1 LLALRELSAPCTIVR
16 TVMGTGVGS
25 DTRDDAAVR
34 HQVMKAAVIAAHA
47 LTDTEQKPA
56 ACLRSLWDAHGAVLA
71 ARGVGV
77 ALAFDEFRRML
88 SGDLAELLPD
98 GVAPAE
104 MSGWRLI
111 TSDGE
116 FDDDA
121 WDLEQEQ
128 RAVLRALAST
138 TRGGKST
145 NSETLQG
152 ELDQDAVYTALRK
165 RQNQGAY
172 EHGRRALID
181 TPAGSDA
188 QVRELNL
195 PSTVTDHYHKIPSP
209 SSFDQWWFACP
220 LCTWPMRITV
230 RGSGAGAA
238 GMARCHHRPHVEFG
252 ASYHFRIPEVGKPPV
267 LVPAPPPTPPTG
279 AERVL
284 FPDVTGRVPEALPV
298 AGHKALTRGVWRST
312 TIPGLVEV
320 ALYDALTARGLSC
333 TLWPDLDS
341 YDLLVESPKS
351 GGSGTSYRIDVKDF
365 TSSLLLADKIRADEG
380 DAGGAQWL
388 VVPDYRRATVS
399 MLSAV
404 CAQFGLRVAHASD
417 LGVRICEEAGTSW
430 L

>member
-1 LLALRELSAPCTIVR
+1 MPCPTVR
-16 TVMGTGVGS
+16 SVIETGVGN

-34 HQVMKAAVIAAHA
+34 HKVMKAAAIAAHA
-47 LTDTEQKPA
+47 LTDTEQEPVA
-56 ACLRSLWDAHGAVLA
+56 RLRSLWDAHGAVLA

-77 ALAFDEFRRML
+77 TLPFDEFRRML

-104 MSGWRLI
+104 MAGWRLI
-111 TSDGE
+111 TADGE
-116 FDDDA
+116 FDDDV

-138 TRGGKST
+138 TRRGKST
-145 NSETLQG
+145 SSEILQG
-152 ELDQDAVYTALRK
+152 ELDQDTVYTALRK

-172 EHGRRALID
+172 ERGRRALID

-188 QVRELNL
+188 EVRELNL
-195 PSTVTDHYHKIPSP
+195 PSTVTDHYRAIPTP
-209 SSFDQWWFACP
+209 SSFGQWWFACP
-220 LCTWPMRITV
+220 LCKWPMRITV
-230 RGSGAGAA
+230 RGAGKAA
-238 GMARCHHRPHVEFG
+238 TGTARCHHRPHVEFG
-252 ASYHFRIPEVGKPPV
+252 ASYNFRIPDTGKPPV
-267 LVPAPPPTPPTG
+267 LVPAPPPTAPTG
-279 AERVL
+279 VERVL

-320 ALYDALTARGLSC
+320 ALYDALTARGLAC
-333 TLWPDLDS
+333 KLWPDLDS
-341 YDLLVESPKS
+341 YDLLVKVPVSN
-351 GGSGTSYRIDVKDF
+351 GTDTSYRIDVKDF
-365 TSSLLLADKIRADEG
+365 TSALLLADKIRADEG

-404 CAQFGLRVAHASD
+404 CGQFGLRVAHASD
-417 LGVRICEEAGTSW
+417 LGARICEEAGTSW